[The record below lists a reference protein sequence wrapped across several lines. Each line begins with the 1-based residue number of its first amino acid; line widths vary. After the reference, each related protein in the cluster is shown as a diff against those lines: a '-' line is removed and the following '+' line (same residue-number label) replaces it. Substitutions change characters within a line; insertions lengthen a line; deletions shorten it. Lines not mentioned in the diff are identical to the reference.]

1 MSIKN
6 GAEERADLIIHTMR
20 RLATRTVL
28 FHQAAAQSLGLFPTD
43 LKSADLLNELGPL
56 TAGELSEKTGLS
68 SGAVT
73 ALIDRL
79 EKAGYAKREK
89 DPEDKRRVII
99 VPLTAGKSQVKKRF
113 LSLSASTKN
122 LTKEYEP
129 EELDLIIQFISEA
142 ANIMDQE
149 LQMLKTKS

>member
-6 GAEERADLIIHTMR
+6 DAEDRADLIIHTMR

-79 EKAGYAKREK
+79 EKRATQKEKRTQK
-89 DPEDKRRVII
+89 
-99 VPLTAGKSQVKKRF
+99 T
-113 LSLSASTKN
+113 N
-122 LTKEYEP
+122 
-129 EELDLIIQFISEA
+129 EELSSFH
-142 ANIMDQE
+142 
-149 LQMLKTKS
+149 